1 METINKELENQILAL
16 VVNDNLKEAMQLAIS
31 KGVTPKDFIQ
41 IAGKY
46 LKL

>member
-1 METINKELENQILAL
+1 METIDKELKDRIEFLAA
-16 VVNDNLKEAMQLAIS
+16 NDKIEEAMKLAIN

>member
-1 METINKELENQILAL
+1 MKTINKELKDKIEFL
-16 VVNDNLKEAMQLAIS
+16 VVNDKVKEAMTLAIS

-46 LKL
+46 LNL